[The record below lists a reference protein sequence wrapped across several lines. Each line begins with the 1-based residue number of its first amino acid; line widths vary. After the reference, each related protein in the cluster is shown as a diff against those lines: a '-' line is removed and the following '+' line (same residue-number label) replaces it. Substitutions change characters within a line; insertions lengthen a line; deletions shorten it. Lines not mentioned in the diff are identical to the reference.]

1 MHFCELT
8 ETLSQDRVVYNFVNS
23 YDNRDG
29 GAYIMDKLVIFGATG
44 GVGQHAV
51 RQALAEEYDVVAF
64 VRSREKL
71 TIDDEHLTIIEGDA
85 FDREAVANAIEGA
98 DMVVS
103 TLGTPKDSDIDNP
116 ISVMVQHIVDGM
128 IKHGVKRIVYTASA
142 GVDGEIQ
149 GERGQQVMNYLKPYL
164 IDHKKS
170 IEAIQAAGLT
180 YTIIRPMGLTNDEP
194 KRRYALSY
202 DDVPEAAQSISRDDV
217 ANAVIMAIPNANF
230 MGQSIAVFNI

>member
-1 MHFCELT
+1 
-8 ETLSQDRVVYNFVNS
+8 
-23 YDNRDG
+23 
-29 GAYIMDKLVIFGATG
+29 MDKLVIFGATG

-51 RQALAEEYDVVAF
+51 RQALSEEYEVVAF
-64 VRSREKL
+64 VRSPEKL
-71 TIDDEHLTIIEGDA
+71 ALEDEHLTVIQGDA
-85 FDREAVANAIEGA
+85 FDAEAVAQAIEGA

-103 TLGTPKDSDIDNP
+103 TLGTPKDSDIENP
-116 ISVMVQHIVDGM
+116 ISVMVKNIVDGM
-128 IKHGVKRIVYTASA
+128 TKHNVKRIVYTASA

-149 GERGQQVMNYLKPYL
+149 GERGQQVMTYLKPYL

-170 IEAIQAAGLT
+170 IEAIQEAGLT

>member
-51 RQALAEEYDVVAF
+51 RQALSEEYDVVAF

-170 IEAIQAAGLT
+170 IDAIQAAGLT

>member
-51 RQALAEEYDVVAF
+51 RQALSEEYDVVAF

-116 ISVMVQHIVDGM
+116 ISVMVQHIVEGM
-128 IKHGVKRIVYTASA
+128 LKHGVKRIVYTASA

-170 IEAIQAAGLT
+170 IDAIQAAGLT